1 MKFSVINLGCK
12 VNRVE
17 SDDVAAALIAQG
29 GRSVPLDEADLVV
42 VNTCTVTGEAD
53 KKARKAVRQAL
64 RANGFSQVL
73 VTGCAS
79 AIDPGEFRR
88 MDARVEVVPKGR
100 LSDRIPSN
108 PEAGALRMGEGF
120 RTRVSIKVQ
129 DGCDHACTFCIVH
142 VARGRAT
149 SVPAGRVIAEAV
161 AYARAGAK
169 EIVLTGI
176 NLGSYA
182 SEGLDLAGLLAR
194 LLDRTAG
201 FRDRGAA
208 PRIRVSSIEPQD
220 VDEAL
225 IDIMARSEGR
235 ICRHLHLPLQS
246 GSSRVLSEMAR
257 DYSAD
262 WFEALVSRM
271 YDRMPMLSLSTDVIV
286 DFPGETEED
295 FLMTRDLVERLRFSR
310 LHVFPYSLR
319 EGTPAALR
327 TDQVDDRVKRL
338 RAAELRRL
346 SAELGRRDY
355 ERRVGTVEAVVVEED
370 CALTES
376 YHEVPVPLMTVPGDL
391 VSVVIQPPAKGC

>member
-1 MKFSVINLGCK
+1 MKFTVINLGCK

-29 GRSVPLDEADLVV
+29 GRSVSMEQADLVV

-64 RANGFSQVL
+64 RANGYSQVL

-79 AIDPGEFRR
+79 AIDPGEFRD

-100 LSDRIPSN
+100 LSERIPSD
-108 PEAGALRMGEGF
+108 PGARALRMGEGF

-149 SVPAGRVIAEAV
+149 SVSAARVVDEAV

-182 SEGLDLAGLLAR
+182 SEGVDLAGLLER
-194 LLDRTAG
+194 LLERTAAFDG
-201 FRDRGAA
+201 RGAP
-208 PRIRVSSIEPQD
+208 PRFRVSSIEPQD
-220 VDEAL
+220 VSDNL
-225 IDIMARSEGR
+225 VDIMARSEGR
-235 ICRHLHLPLQS
+235 VCRHLHLPLQS

-271 YDRMPMLSLSTDVIV
+271 YERMPMLSLSTDVIV
-286 DFPGETEED
+286 GFPGETEED
-295 FLMTRDLVERLRFSR
+295 FLMTKELVERLAFSR

-319 EGTPAALR
+319 EGTPAALS
-327 TDQVDDRVKRL
+327 TDQVDEQVKRR
-338 RAAELRRL
+338 RAAQLRRL

-355 ERRVGTVEAVVVEED
+355 ERRVGTVEQVAVEAD
-370 CALTES
+370 SALTES
-376 YHEVPVPLMTVPGDL
+376 YHEIPVPLMAMVGDL
-391 VSVVIQPPAKGC
+391 VPVVIQPRAEGC